1 MGLPLQSWGFPP
13 RRAWQTAI
21 MITLIRP
28 SAEADIPAI
37 VEIYSHAVLHGTASF
52 ETDPPDLAEMAR
64 RRSAITAAG
73 FPYLVA
79 ERAGHV
85 VGYAYVS
92 AYRPRLAYRFSVE
105 NSIYVAPNLAR
116 GGVGRALLEALLAL
130 CEADGYRLMVAVI
143 GDSANAASIGLHR
156 SLGFEDAGVLR
167 NVGWKHGRWL
177 DSVFMTRPL
186 GTGAATAPTS

>member
-1 MGLPLQSWGFPP
+1 MN
-13 RRAWQTAI
+13 
-21 MITLIRP
+21 TLVRP
-28 SAEADIPAI
+28 SVVADIPAI
-37 VEIYSHAVLHGTASF
+37 AEIYAHAVLHGTASF
-52 ETDPPDLAEMAR
+52 ETEPPDTAEIAR
-64 RRSAITAAG
+64 RRGAITAAG

-79 ERAGHV
+79 ERQGQV

-92 AYRPRLAYRFSVE
+92 AYRPRLAYRYSVE

-116 GGVGRALLEALLAL
+116 GGVGRALLMALLAR
-130 CEADGYRLMVAVI
+130 CEAEGYRLMVAVI
-143 GDSANAASIGLHR
+143 GDSANAASVGLHR

-186 GTGAATAPTS
+186 GIGAASPPGRD